1 MKDLEVG
8 KIYHDDEFDIDINL
22 YLTYAQIQQIVNAVI
37 KASQEDDSWSERQTN
52 IDMLVLF
59 HATNIGKQK
68 LEEIGHDG
76 LLTSGL
82 ISKVNGHVL
91 NLHQIY
97 EAIEFTESWKRV
109 GFKFMSQL
117 PDLMKNETFN
127 AVLKK
132 YGNTSK
138 K

>member
-37 KASQEDDSWSERQTN
+37 KASQKDDSWSERQTN

-59 HATNIGKQK
+59 HATNIGKEK

-76 LLTSGL
+76 LLTSGF

-97 EAIEFTESWKRV
+97 EAIEFTESWKRTV
-109 GFKFMSQL
+109 YKLANQL
-117 PDLMKNETFN
+117 PSVMQSDAFKT
-127 AVLKK
+127 VLSN
-132 YGNTSK
+132 YGKSSK